1 MKKTGPSG
9 PVFSYD
15 FIMTKIN
22 LSNRLFRV
30 ASYVKQGAVP
40 VDVGTDHAYVPIY
53 LLQNGVSPRAY
64 ATDNRPG
71 PLKNAGSDAKKY
83 GVEKRLTLYLC
94 DGLALCDPERL
105 DTVIIAGMGG
115 ETMIY
120 ILEQTPWALEKRL
133 ILQPQSKL
141 RELRRYL
148 AAKKLSIS
156 DAVLAEDAGKL
167 YQVWLVGEGAMD
179 ADAMIEPCLI
189 EKRDPLLK
197 PYLAEQIHRHKKRI
211 HGLQASRQPD
221 GDALRRLYRELD
233 TLERLFQDL
242 AKQNI

>member
-1 MKKTGPSG
+1 M
-9 PVFSYD
+9 
-15 FIMTKIN
+15 I
-22 LSNRLFRV
+22 LSLSDRLCRV
-30 ASYVKQGAVP
+30 AGYVEQGAVP

-71 PLKNAGSDAKKY
+71 PLKNAGYDAKKY
-83 GVEKRLTLYLC
+83 GVEDKLTLYLC
-94 DGLALCDPERL
+94 DGLALCDPECL

-115 ETMIY
+115 ETMIH

-148 AAKKLSIS
+148 ASRRLSIL

-167 YQVWLVGEGAMD
+167 YEVWLTGEGLMD
-179 ADAMIEPCLI
+179 ADALIEPCLI

-197 PYLAEQIHRHKKRI
+197 PYLAKLIRRQKKQV
-211 HGLQASRQPD
+211 HGLEVSRQPD
-221 GDALRRLYRELD
+221 GDALRRLYQDLD
-233 TLERLFQDL
+233 TLEHFF
-242 AKQNI
+242 

>member
-1 MKKTGPSG
+1 MMKVK
-9 PVFSYD
+9 
-15 FIMTKIN
+15 
-22 LSNRLFRV
+22 LSDRLFRV
-30 ASYVKQGAVP
+30 AGYVEQGAVS

-83 GVEKRLTLYLC
+83 GVEERLTLYLC
-94 DGLALCDPERL
+94 DGLALCDPECL

-115 ETMIY
+115 ETMIH
-120 ILEQTPWALEKRL
+120 ILEQSPWALEKRL

-141 RELRRYL
+141 PELRRYL
-148 AAKKLSIS
+148 AAKGLSIS

-167 YQVWLVGEGAMD
+167 YQVWLAGAAGAMD
-179 ADAMIEPCLI
+179 AEALVEPCLI

-197 PYLAEQIHRHKKRI
+197 PYLAEQIDRRKKQI
-211 HGLQASRQPD
+211 HGLEASCKPD
-221 GDALRRLYRELD
+221 GDALRRLYQELD
-233 TLERLFQDL
+233 TLERLFQ
-242 AKQNI
+242 AVPQPNI